1 MSVRLSGVETAA
13 VLAEEKRQEDERR
26 RAMDFSASIV
36 NGRDLKAWERAAAF
50 ADDDAPRDQAR
61 CHLPPAFALTAAA
74 RRFIMFAIVGVY
86 SVARRKIV
94 WMELDPGIAI
104 FVGDQH
110 SRAPSMTDRP
120 LQKEIETYNAK
131 LPELLGSIGR
141 FVLIKG
147 DQVEGIYDTY
157 ADALKVGYERFKLEP
172 FLVKQIAPAEQAH
185 YFTRELDLECPT

>member
-1 MSVRLSGVETAA
+1 LSVRLSGVETAA

-94 WMELDPGIAI
+94 WMELDPGIVI

-110 SRAPSMTDRP
+110 S
-120 LQKEIETYNAK
+120 
-131 LPELLGSIGR
+131 
-141 FVLIKG
+141 
-147 DQVEGIYDTY
+147 
-157 ADALKVGYERFKLEP
+157 EP
-172 FLVKQIAPAEQAH
+172 PA
-185 YFTRELDLECPT
+185 